1 MTADGPVSFRLLGPV
16 TALDG
21 TGAPLVLG
29 GPRRRAVLAALLLE
43 RGRSLPV
50 ERLVELLW
58 PTPAPSSAATMVH
71 AAVAAL
77 RRALELGG
85 GPRVLVTRDGG
96 YAVEVGAEQVDVA
109 RFETALA
116 EGRRDFALVPR
127 KVARLLAE
135 ALAEWRGPALAGV
148 EEAFARA
155 AAQRLDERRVEARAL
170 RADAELRLGHHW
182 AIVAELEALAAEHPL
197 REDVCALL
205 MLALYRCGRQAE
217 ALAAYRRLR
226 TVLAGE
232 LGVEPERRLSD
243 LHLEVLR
250 HDPALDPALVGA
262 AVLPAPL
269 GSFVGRAGDLDR
281 VGALLRAH
289 RLVTL
294 TGPGGVGKTRLAV
307 EIARREA
314 DSEAV
319 IVDLAPLADAAL
331 MQGLVAEA
339 LGVRAE
345 PGQPLARTVAAAL
358 AVRPTLLVLDNCE
371 HLVAES
377 ATLVQLLLAAAAPL
391 RVLATSREPLG
402 VPGERVH
409 SVRPLSVPSEG
420 ESAEQAAASA
430 AVRLFGDR
438 AGAAGS
444 GFTVTAANVALIG
457 ELCRQLD
464 GLPLAIELAAARA
477 ATLPLAKLVDRL
489 NEPFALLESVTRAAD
504 PRHRSL
510 AATLAWGHALLG
522 DAERALFARL
532 AVFPGR
538 FDLAAANAVSR
549 GSTDVELPLARL
561 VASSLVQLD
570 ELSDGGKRYRLLKT
584 VRAYA
589 AAQLDARI
597 QSEVAEQHAA
607 HYLAVAEKAQLRLF
621 APRSGPWLEQ
631 LHTERD
637 NLRAALAWSFTH
649 DPQRGVRLVN
659 CLWHY
664 WDLQGT
670 RDEGLYWVR
679 KALAAA
685 GSGPATQRLPL
696 LSAAALLHL
705 GRADL
710 ADTERLAGEQLA
722 LGQSHDEPSWTG
734 DALALLATVDWARG
748 RHDRAQRRY
757 EDGVSLSLAGGDVWG
772 AALAEAQL
780 ARLHRD
786 RREPDAARAMA
797 LRALA
802 HAEEIGESTARG
814 LARDVLASIE
824 HRWGDAEQAA
834 RLTSEALALYREV
847 NYAEGEASVLR
858 LAATIALGA
867 ARTADARVALQA
879 ALEVCRRIGHRAG
892 TAETL
897 EGLAEVAAVTG
908 SPDRAAALN
917 AEATRLRDETGI
929 PRLADD

>member
-1 MTADGPVSFRLLGPV
+1 MTADEPLSFRLLGPV

-58 PTPAPSSAATMVH
+58 PAPAPSSAATMVH
-71 AAVAAL
+71 GAVAAL
-77 RRALELGG
+77 RRALESRG

-96 YAVEVGAEQVDVA
+96 YAVEVLAEQLDIA

-116 EGRRDFALVPR
+116 EGRRDLAPAPG
-127 KVARLLAE
+127 KAARLLAQ

-148 EEAFARA
+148 EETFARA
-155 AAQRLDERRVEARAL
+155 AAQRLDELRVEARAL
-170 RADAELRLGHHW
+170 RVDAELRLGHHG
-182 AIVAELEALAAEHPL
+182 AIVAELETLAAEHPL

-232 LGVEPERRLSD
+232 LGVEPEKRLSD
-243 LHLEVLR
+243 LHLAVLR
-250 HDPALDPALVGA
+250 HDPALHPGPAGT

-269 GSFVGRAGDLDR
+269 GSFVGRGGDVDR
-281 VGALLRAH
+281 IGALLRAH

-314 DSEAV
+314 DAEAV
-319 IVDLAPLADAAL
+319 IVDLAPLADPAL
-331 MQGLVAEA
+331 LQGLVAEA

-358 AVRPTLLVLDNCE
+358 AVRPALLVLDNCE

-402 VPGERVH
+402 VPGERVY
-409 SVRPLSVPSEG
+409 SVHPLSIPSEG

-438 AGAAGS
+438 AAATGS

-457 ELCRQLD
+457 ELCRRLD

-489 NEPFALLESVTRAAD
+489 NDPFALLESVTRAAD

-510 AATLAWGHALLG
+510 AATLAWGHGLLG
-522 DAERALFARL
+522 DTERSLFARL

-538 FDLAAANAVSR
+538 FDLAAANAVS
-549 GSTDVELPLARL
+549 GGPAEVELPLARL
-561 VASSLVQLD
+561 VASSLVQP
-570 ELSDGGKRYRLLKT
+570 EEQSDGGMRYRLLET

-589 AAQLDARI
+589 AAQLDPRGHC
-597 QSEVAEQHAA
+597 EVAEQHAA
-607 HYLAVAEKAQLRLF
+607 HYLAVAEEAQPRLF
-621 APRSGPWLEQ
+621 APRSGPWLAR

-637 NLRAALAWSFTH
+637 NLRAALAWSFAH

-664 WDLQGT
+664 WDLRGA
-670 RDEGLYWVR
+670 RDEGLYWVH
-679 KALAAA
+679 KALTAA
-685 GSGPATQRLPL
+685 GSGPERLPL
-696 LSAAALLHL
+696 LSAGSLLHL

-710 ADTERLAGEQLA
+710 ADSEQWAGEQLA
-722 LGQSHDEPSWTG
+722 LGRAHEAPSWTG

-748 RHDRAQRRY
+748 RYDRAQRRY

-772 AALAEAQL
+772 ASLAEAQL

-802 HAEEIGESTARG
+802 HAEEPGESTARG

-824 HRWGDAEQAA
+824 HRWGDAEEAA
-834 RLTSEALALYREV
+834 RLTGEALALYREV
-847 NYAEGEASVLR
+847 NYAEGEASALR
-858 LAATIALGA
+858 SAATIALGA
-867 ARTADARVALQA
+867 ARTADARAAFQA

-892 TAETL
+892 TAEAL

-908 SPDRAAALN
+908 SSDQAAALN
-917 AEATRLRDETGI
+917 AEAARLRDETGI
-929 PRLADD
+929 PRLAGD

>member
-1 MTADGPVSFRLLGPV
+1 MSFRLLGPV

-21 TGAPLVLG
+21 TGAPLMLG

-50 ERLVELLW
+50 DGLVELLW
-58 PTPAPSSAATMVH
+58 PGPAPSSAATMVH
-71 AAVAAL
+71 GAVAAL
-77 RRALELGG
+77 RRTLELGG
-85 GPRVLVTRDGG
+85 GPRVLITRDGG
-96 YAVEVGAEQVDVA
+96 YTVEVPAEQVDVT
-109 RFETALA
+109 RFEKALA
-116 EGRRDFALVPR
+116 EGRRDLALMPG
-127 KVARLLAE
+127 KAARLLAE
-135 ALAEWRGPALAGV
+135 ALTEWRGPALAGV

-155 AAQRLDERRVEARAL
+155 AAQRLDELHIEARAL
-170 RADAELRLGHHW
+170 LADAELRLGHHRL
-182 AIVAELEALAAEHPL
+182 IVAELETLAAEHPL

-217 ALAAYRRLR
+217 ALTAYRRLR
-226 TVLAGE
+226 TVLADE
-232 LGVEPERRLSD
+232 LGVEPEKRLSD
-243 LHLEVLR
+243 LHLAVLR
-250 HDPALDPALVGA
+250 HDPALNPAPAGIALV
-262 AVLPAPL
+262 PAPL

-281 VGALLRAH
+281 IGALLRAH

-307 EIARREA
+307 EIARRQA
-314 DSEAV
+314 DAEAV
-319 IVDLAPLADAAL
+319 AVDLAPLADATL
-331 MQGLVAEA
+331 LPGLIAEA

-345 PGQPLARTVAAAL
+345 PGQPLIRTVAAAL
-358 AVRPTLLVLDNCE
+358 AARPTLLVLDNCE

-377 ATLVQLLLAAAAPL
+377 ARLAQLVLAAAAPL

-402 VPGERVH
+402 VPGEHVH
-409 SVRPLSVPSEG
+409 PVRPLSAPSE
-420 ESAEQAAASA
+420 SDTAEQAATSA

-444 GFTVTAANVALIG
+444 GFAVTAANVELIS
-457 ELCRQLD
+457 ELCRRLD

-477 ATLPLAKLVDRL
+477 ATLPLAKLLDHL
-489 NEPFALLESVTRAAD
+489 DEPFALLESVTRAAD

-522 DAERALFARL
+522 DAEQALFARL

-538 FDLAAANAVSR
+538 FDLAAADAVGG
-549 GSTDVELPLARL
+549 GSAGAELPLARL
-561 VASSLVQLD
+561 VSSSLVQPD
-570 ELSDGGKRYRLLKT
+570 EQADGGMRYRLLET

-589 AAQLDARI
+589 AAQLDARTRN
-597 QSEVAEQHAA
+597 EVAEQHAA
-607 HYLAVAEKAQLRLF
+607 HYLAVAEEARRRLF
-621 APRSGPWLEQ
+621 APRSGPWLER

-637 NLRAALAWSFTH
+637 NLRAALAWFFAH

-664 WDLQGT
+664 WDLRGA
-670 RDEGLYWVR
+670 RDEGLYWIQQ
-679 KALAAA
+679 ALTAV
-685 GSGPATQRLPL
+685 GPGPASQRLPL
-696 LSAAALLHL
+696 LSAASLLHL

-722 LGQSHDEPSWTG
+722 LGRVHDEPSWTG

-748 RHDRAQRRY
+748 RYDRAQRRY
-757 EDGVSLSLAGGDVWG
+757 EDGVSLSLAGGDIWG

-786 RREPDAARAMA
+786 RREPDAARATA

-834 RLTSEALALYREV
+834 RLTDEALALYREV
-847 NYAEGEASVLR
+847 NYAEGEASALR
-858 LAATIALGA
+858 SAARIALGS
-867 ARTADARVALQA
+867 ARTADARAALQA
-879 ALEVCRRIGHRAG
+879 ALAVCRRIGHRAG
-892 TAETL
+892 TAEAL
-897 EGLAEVAAVTG
+897 EGLAEITD
-908 SPDRAAALN
+908 SPDQAAALD
-917 AEATRLRDETGI
+917 AEAARLRDETGI
-929 PRLADD
+929 PRLAGD